1 MVVQGSRFRE
11 EWAMTSFTFTVLPTI
26 SHLTVRTLPSREVKL
41 PDVFWSATVS
51 KPSALPKLLK
61 RKKERHNKSVQK
73 TLLGYFR
80 KPKVDY
86 TRDFWLNQFFL
97 NLFFMWTIVGNL
109 SVTFFEFANFQ
120 KWHTEDEAKIRW
132 TVFVDFA
139 VGAAV
144 SYTGRCGSWPGHLR
158 YHTSSYFFHSHF
170 FKIQKKNFKNFIFI
184 YFTNS
189 TVVFLL

>member
-86 TRDFWLNQFFL
+86 TRDFWLNQFFFKSFFHVNYCGKFKCDFFWVCQFPKVTHRKWGENTL
-97 NLFFMWTIVGNL
+97 DSFCGFRCWCRSFLHRSLRKLTRSSQISYKFVLFSF
-109 SVTFFEFANFQ
+109 TFF
-120 KWHTEDEAKIRW
+120 
-132 TVFVDFA
+132 
-139 VGAAV
+139 
-144 SYTGRCGSWPGHLR
+144 
-158 YHTSSYFFHSHF
+158 
-170 FKIQKKNFKNFIFI
+170 
-184 YFTNS
+184 
-189 TVVFLL
+189 